1 MTELA
6 TVFEDADLID
16 LEPVIGHRAASTPE
30 TRERYAFLKT
40 KRQGS
45 AWEEDNRLYVTSATN
60 GCSDGPARA
69 SALRT
74 LIFDRDL
81 LGSTFGEWPGAEGK
95 RPMPHK
101 AARHSLIRTPSQGRK
116 STGPNQPKPGE

>member
-45 AWEEDNRLYVTSATN
+45 AWEEDNRLYVTWVFR
-60 GCSDGPARA
+60 RA
-69 SALRT
+69 S
-74 LIFDRDL
+74 
-81 LGSTFGEWPGAEGK
+81 S
-95 RPMPHK
+95 
-101 AARHSLIRTPSQGRK
+101 RK
-116 STGPNQPKPGE
+116 CAKDTHL